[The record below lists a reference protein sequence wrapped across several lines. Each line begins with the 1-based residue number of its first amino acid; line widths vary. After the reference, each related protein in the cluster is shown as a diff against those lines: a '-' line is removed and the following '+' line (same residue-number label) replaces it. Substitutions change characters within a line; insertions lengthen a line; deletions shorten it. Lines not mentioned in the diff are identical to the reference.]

1 MSSGTRKKQAEDQR
15 IMEEQTLQH
24 LTERPWEETLEFLTT
39 DMDPA
44 NIDICV
50 LTERYREYIKQL
62 QKNNLQVSAKAIRV
76 CAALLNM
83 KTLALKT
90 EEVEEE
96 AESEEEI
103 EEIEGEM
110 IDDEFYEE
118 GKNEEIDLDDGPTL
132 EMPVKKKPKRRVHL
146 DELKDSLRDAMEVKE
161 RREERQQQRQQMDD
175 QFEFDEEN
183 LQDKLDSLYSEIKNY
198 ISAPADKI
206 NFTKLISNNHD
217 NEDKIERFK
226 HVLNLENDQ
235 KVDLIQ
241 NEFLGDLKIQTNKE
255 NMQAN

>member
-1 MSSGTRKKQAEDQR
+1 
-15 IMEEQTLQH
+15 MEEQTLQH

-110 IDDEFYEE
+110 MDDEF
-118 GKNEEIDLDDGPTL
+118 
-132 EMPVKKKPKRRVHL
+132 
-146 DELKDSLRDAMEVKE
+146 
-161 RREERQQQRQQMDD
+161 
-175 QFEFDEEN
+175 
-183 LQDKLDSLYSEIKNY
+183 
-198 ISAPADKI
+198 
-206 NFTKLISNNHD
+206 
-217 NEDKIERFK
+217 
-226 HVLNLENDQ
+226 
-235 KVDLIQ
+235 
-241 NEFLGDLKIQTNKE
+241 
-255 NMQAN
+255 